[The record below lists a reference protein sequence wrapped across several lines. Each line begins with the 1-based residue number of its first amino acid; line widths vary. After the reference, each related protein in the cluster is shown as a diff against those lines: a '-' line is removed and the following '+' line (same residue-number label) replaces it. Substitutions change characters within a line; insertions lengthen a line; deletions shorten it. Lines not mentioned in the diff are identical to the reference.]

1 MTATTPTH
9 HSDAMN
15 PKPAS
20 DIVAFLPSYMRIGEP
35 EKRNYKP
42 ERYELG
48 YITEGLDE
56 SVTTAHREVQWW
68 LNDILHG
75 ATDRRRWLTLYGKS
89 GCGKTHLAVYAIA
102 VLKANGK
109 QAQKW
114 GWSKLKGRLLD
125 GSCPGLWDQVVGMPY
140 LAIDDI
146 GADFMSSERAA
157 GVSASL
163 LYDLLEVR
171 LGKWTLITSNLT
183 PAELPDMRIASR
195 LKRGQNVLVDMT
207 TARDFSNL

>member
-1 MTATTPTH
+1 MT
-9 HSDAMN
+9 

-20 DIVAFLPSYMRIGEP
+20 DIIAFLPSYMRIGDP
-35 EKRNYKP
+35 GKRSYEP

-48 YITEGLDE
+48 FVTDGLDA
-56 SVTTAHREVQWW
+56 SVLLAHRAVQWW

-75 ATDRRRWLTLYGKS
+75 ATDRRRWVTLYGKS
-89 GCGKTHLAVYAIA
+89 GCGKTHLANTAIA
-102 VLKANGK
+102 TLRARGK
-109 QAQKW
+109 RAQKW
-114 GWSKLKGRLLD
+114 GWSVLKRRMLD
-125 GSCPGLWDQVVGMPY
+125 SDSPGLWEQIANMPH

-146 GADFMSSERAA
+146 GADYMGSEKAA

-163 LYDLLEVR
+163 LYELLEAR

-195 LKRGQNVLVDMT
+195 LRRGLNEMVDMT
-207 TARDFSNL
+207 GAHDFATLCTG

>member
-1 MTATTPTH
+1 MK
-9 HSDAMN
+9 

-20 DIVAFLPSYMRIGEP
+20 DIVAFLPSHMRIGEP

-48 YITEGLDE
+48 YVTDGLDG
-56 SVTTAHREVQWW
+56 SVTTAHRAVQWW

-89 GCGKTHLAVYAIA
+89 GCGKTHLASAAIA
-102 VLKANGK
+102 TLKARDLR
-109 QAQKW
+109 AQNW
-114 GWSKLKGRLLD
+114 GWSVLKGCLLD
-125 GSCPGLWDQVVGMPY
+125 GRHPGLFDQVAKMPY

-146 GADFMSSERAA
+146 GADYMSSEKAA

-163 LYDLLEVR
+163 LYDLLESR
-171 LGKWTLITSNLT
+171 LGRWTLITSNLT

-195 LKRGQNVLVDMT
+195 LKRGLNELVDMT